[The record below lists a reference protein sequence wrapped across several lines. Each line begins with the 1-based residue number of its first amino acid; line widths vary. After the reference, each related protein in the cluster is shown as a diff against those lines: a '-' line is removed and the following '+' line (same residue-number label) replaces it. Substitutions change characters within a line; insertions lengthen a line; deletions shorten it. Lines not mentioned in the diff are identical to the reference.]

1 MRKEEECI
9 SLAMTVLQGIFVV
22 ILWTGNSWA
31 FPFVML
37 LLFLQIIYFLICIIK
52 KKYQKKICPKCG
64 TVISIKYR
72 ICPNC
77 GHIYKPGCS
86 KENLT
91 EMIEEALEHEKID
104 EFDQLETSEG
114 RIGEIEQSVIEKY
127 MCNEK
132 EA

>member
-9 SLAMTVLQGIFVV
+9 SLAMTVVQGIFVL
-22 ILWTGNSWA
+22 ILWMGNSWI
-31 FPFVML
+31 FPSTML
-37 LLFLQIIYFLICIIK
+37 LLLLQIIYFLICIIK

-64 TVISIKYR
+64 NVISIRYR

-91 EMIEEALEHEKID
+91 EMIEEALEHEEID
-104 EFDQLETSEG
+104 EFDQLETSKG
-114 RIGEIEQSVIEKY
+114 RIGKIEQSVIEKY